1 MKFAELTQD
10 VQVTRGQEVQFDDL
24 APGRRK
30 NNILYQ
36 RVSASGLLN
45 NVNSN
50 FGFNLPAV
58 PPAFA
63 MPPFPSWALSPVPAP
78 FNQLP
83 PNPPFQQLPPIH
95 PFHQLPSPFHRLPP
109 NPPFHNQLA
118 DGSSEDKTQSV
129 LAALHERQK
138 IIKDALSDFEKR
150 KERMRSR
157 SPLVVWGFFRLTKGD
172 WVVYLLEQGK

>member
-63 MPPFPSWALSPVPAP
+63 MPAFPSWAVSNFLFSVH
-78 FNQLP
+78 QLP
-83 PNPPFQQLPPIH
+83 PN
-95 PFHQLPSPFHRLPP
+95 
-109 NPPFHNQLA
+109 
-118 DGSSEDKTQSV
+118 G
-129 LAALHERQK
+129 
-138 IIKDALSDFEKR
+138 
-150 KERMRSR
+150 
-157 SPLVVWGFFRLTKGD
+157 
-172 WVVYLLEQGK
+172 